1 METRA
6 NYALIGIFTLAVIA
20 AAFGFVFWFSG
31 GSGQSARL
39 PVRIV
44 FSGSV
49 SGLSKGSVVS
59 FNGIRVGEAVDVS
72 LLPEDPRRVVARIE
86 VDKVTPVRAD
96 TRARLEYQGLTGVA
110 QIALVGGE
118 PSSPVLEARPGQ
130 TLPTIFADRSDFQD
144 LMESARNVARRAD
157 EVLEKVGRVVDENEG
172 SIKTTLQNV
181 ERFSQAL
188 GNNAAGVDRF
198 MAQVG
203 QAAER
208 IGPLAQ
214 KLETLATDVDEL
226 VKSVDRAQIARIVTN
241 VERGTERLGPI
252 AERLDGVAANV
263 DSLVRSVDQQKVAR
277 IVDNVDKGTE
287 RIAPLVEKADA
298 LAATANARFGPL
310 VDKVETLA
318 TDVDVLVRAV
328 DRQRVA
334 KIVENVEGFS
344 QTLNEN
350 RQVVNA
356 ALADAASLVKQ
367 LNGTA
372 PKIDATLTD
381 VSKLAKSVDPA
392 KIDSTLTNVDKF
404 AQSLGRSSDDVE
416 RTVKEARELTEKLN
430 RAADKVDGVL
440 KGVEGFVGAGSNGT
454 AGTFDEIRQAARSIR
469 ELAGNLDQRTDE
481 LSAGLTRFT
490 ATGLREY
497 EALAV
502 EGRKTLN
509 DISRAVR
516 SLERNPQ
523 QILFGGQSNLPQYN
537 GRR

>member
-1 METRA
+1 
-6 NYALIGIFTLAVIA
+6 
-20 AAFGFVFWFSG
+20 
-31 GSGQSARL
+31 
-39 PVRIV
+39 
-44 FSGSV
+44 
-49 SGLSKGSVVS
+49 
-59 FNGIRVGEAVDVS
+59 
-72 LLPEDPRRVVARIE
+72 
-86 VDKVTPVRAD
+86 
-96 TRARLEYQGLTGVA
+96 
-110 QIALVGGE
+110 
-118 PSSPVLEARPGQ
+118 
-130 TLPTIFADRSDFQD
+130 
-144 LMESARNVARRAD
+144 
-157 EVLEKVGRVVDENEG
+157 
-172 SIKTTLQNV
+172 
-181 ERFSQAL
+181 
-188 GNNAAGVDRF
+188 
-198 MAQVG
+198 
-203 QAAER
+203 
-208 IGPLAQ
+208 LAQ

-277 IVDNVDKGTE
+277 IVDNVDKGTQ

-298 LAATANARFGPL
+298 IAATANARFGPL

-416 RTVKEARELTEKLN
+416 RTVREARELTEKLN

-440 KGVEGFVGAGSNGT
+440 KGVEGFMGAGSNGT